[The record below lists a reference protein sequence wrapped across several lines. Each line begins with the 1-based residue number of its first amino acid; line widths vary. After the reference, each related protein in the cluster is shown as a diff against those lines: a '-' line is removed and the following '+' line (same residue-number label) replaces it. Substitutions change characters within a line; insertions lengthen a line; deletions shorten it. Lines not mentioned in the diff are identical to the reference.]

1 MILGADHVALSV
13 ADMERSIG
21 FYTGLFGFEVRRR
34 LPADPGLPLDKVIG
48 VAGAAADIA
57 HLYLGEFMLELF
69 QYRVPEGR
77 PAPTQAPYSQAE
89 HGYIHFGLRVSDI
102 HGETAR
108 LRAAGVSFLGDPVEF
123 RPGAWVVYLRGVDGE
138 VVELRQVPD
147 TVR

>member
-13 ADMERSIG
+13 ADMERSIR

-34 LPADPGLPLDKVIG
+34 LPADPGLPLDRVIG

-69 QYRVPEGR
+69 RYHVPEGR
-77 PAPTQAPYSQAE
+77 AGGAARSQAD
-89 HGYIHFGLRVSDI
+89 HGYIHFGLRVRDI

-108 LRAAGVSFLGDPVEF
+108 LRAAGVRFLGDPVEF
-123 RPGAWVVYLRGVDGE
+123 RPGAWVVYLRGPEGE
-138 VVELRQVPD
+138 VVELREVAD
-147 TVR
+147 ALR

>member
-1 MILGADHVALSV
+1 MIHGADHVALSV
-13 ADMERSIG
+13 ADIERSIR
-21 FYTGLFGFEVRRR
+21 FYTGLFGFEVCRR
-34 LPADPGLPLDKVIG
+34 LDADPGLPLGAVIG

-77 PAPTQAPYSQAE
+77 AEAARSQAD
-89 HGYIHFGLRVSDI
+89 HGYIHFGLRASDV

-108 LRAAGVSFLGDPVEF
+108 LRAAGVSFLGDPVEL
-123 RPGAWVVYLRGVDGE
+123 RPGVWVVYLRGPDGE

-147 TVR
+147 ELR

>member
-1 MILGADHVALSV
+1 MIHGADHVALSV
-13 ADMERSIG
+13 ADIERSIR

-34 LPADPGLPLDKVIG
+34 LAADPGLPLDKVIG

-77 PAPTQAPYSQAE
+77 AEAADRSQADR
-89 HGYIHFGLRVSDI
+89 GYIHFGLRVSGI
-102 HGETAR
+102 HGETER

-123 RPGAWVVYLRGVDGE
+123 RPGAWVVYFRGPDGE

>member
-1 MILGADHVALSV
+1 MIHGADHVALSV
-13 ADMERSIG
+13 ADMERSIR
-21 FYTGLFGFEVRRR
+21 FYTGLLGFEVRRL

-77 PAPTQAPYSQAE
+77 AEAVTRSQAD

-123 RPGAWVVYLRGVDGE
+123 RPGAWVVYFRGMDGE
-138 VVELRQVPD
+138 VVELREVPD
-147 TVR
+147 ALR